1 MVFPESGAVMPGRHW
16 TMPVGAAYGPAVTQS
31 PAVVTVG
38 PLMPDLVAALEERY
52 AARPLEA
59 LDPTGDGSGAGVRVA
74 VTTGRT
80 GVRADTLDR
89 LPDLGAVVHFGVGHD
104 RTDLEALAARGVVAS
119 TTPDVLT
126 DCVADTA
133 VGLVI
138 DVMRRLSAA
147 DRFVRRGEWARP
159 GGGSYAFP
167 LTRKV
172 SGARVGI
179 LGLGRIGKAVAVRL
193 EAFGCAVSYT
203 GSRAQSG
210 VDLPYV
216 ADLAELAR
224 EVDVLVLTC
233 ALTDRT
239 RGAVDATVLD
249 ALGPDGFLV
258 NVARGA
264 VVDEAAMVAALEGGR
279 LGGAGLDVFADEPQ
293 VPAAL
298 LERDDVVLLPHLASG
313 TVETRAAMRDLVLA
327 NVASFLDDGTLV
339 TPLG

>member
-1 MVFPESGAVMPGRHW
+1 MPGGRS
-16 TMPVGAAYGPAVTQS
+16 YGPLVSETR
-31 PAVVTVG
+31 VVTVG
-38 PLMPDLVAALEERY
+38 PLMADLVAALEERY
-52 AARPLEA
+52 AARPLEDVLA
-59 LDPTGDGSGAGVRVA
+59 DGGGAGVRVA

-80 GVRADTLDR
+80 GVRADTLEV

-104 RTDLEALAARGVVAS
+104 RTDLDALAARDVVAS

-147 DRFVRRGEWARP
+147 DRFVRSGAWASP
-159 GGGSYAFP
+159 GGASYAFP
-167 LTRKV
+167 LTRRV

-179 LGLGRIGKAVAVRL
+179 LGLGRIGKAVAARL
-193 EAFGCAVSYT
+193 QAFGCPVSYT
-203 GSRAQSG
+203 GSGPQEG
-210 VDLPYV
+210 VDLPFV
-216 ADLAELAR
+216 ADLVDLAR
-224 EVDVLVLTC
+224 DVDVLVLAC
-233 ALTDRT
+233 ALTERT
-239 RGAVDATVLD
+239 RGAVDAAVLD

-264 VVDEAAMVAALEGGR
+264 VVDEPAMVAALEAGR
-279 LGGAGLDVFADEPQ
+279 LGGAGLDVFADEPH
-293 VPAAL
+293 VPEAL
-298 LERDDVVLLPHLASG
+298 LGRDDVVLLPHLASG

-327 NVASFLDDGTLV
+327 NVAAYLDEDRLV

>member
-1 MVFPESGAVMPGRHW
+1 MLFPEGGAVMPGRHW
-16 TMPVGAAYGPAVTQS
+16 TMPAGAAYGPAVTQS

-52 AARPLEA
+52 AARPLES
-59 LDPTGDGSGAGVRVA
+59 LGDGSGAGVRVA

-104 RTDLEALAARGVVAS
+104 RTDLDALAARGVVAS

-138 DVMRRLSAA
+138 DVMRRLGAA
-147 DRFVRRGEWARP
+147 DRFVRGGGWARP

-167 LTRKV
+167 LARRV
-172 SGARVGI
+172 SGARVGV
-179 LGLGRIGKAVAVRL
+179 LGLGRIGKAVATRL
-193 EAFGCAVSYT
+193 GAFGCAVSYT
-203 GSRAQSG
+203 GSGPQDG

-216 ADLAELAR
+216 ADLVALAR

-239 RGAVDATVLD
+239 RGAVDAAVLD

-264 VVDEAAMVAALEGGR
+264 VVDEAAMVAALEDGR
-279 LGGAGLDVFADEPQ
+279 LGGAGLDVFTDEPH

-298 LERDDVVLLPHLASG
+298 LDRDDVVLLPHLASG

-327 NVASFLDDGTLV
+327 NVASFLDDRRLV